1 MRTLALS
8 LALLLLAGCATAQ
21 PQLAPEWRLVD
32 GAWVGGPA
40 NTLQGGKTPPRVC
53 ADYEAWYVRA
63 LCATGEAYNTM
74 EPALRAFPPR
84 LR

>member
-32 GAWVGGPA
+32 GAWVGGPTT
-40 NTLQGGKTPPRVC
+40 TLQAGKMQAKEC
-53 ADYEAWYVRA
+53 ADYGTWYWRT
-63 LCATGEAYNTM
+63 LCAVADTYNTYGSSF
-74 EPALRAFPPR
+74 RDFPR
-84 LR
+84 LK